1 MKIILLILHLGN
13 FMSVLSLPTFHPT
26 QLVRWKPFSRPLVPG
41 LQAIT
46 KFVTEL
52 PPERLEDLQNLFR
65 VQDWYLDFAA
75 LLRLSNTEVTLQAPT
90 TKRM

>member
-1 MKIILLILHLGN
+1 MAYPFQELAN
-13 FMSVLSLPTFHPT
+13 ENHPPDSPPWEFY
-26 QLVRWKPFSRPLVPG
+26 VYVIFAYVSSRPLVPG

-65 VQDWYLDFAA
+65 VQDWYLDFVA
-75 LLRLSNTEVTLQAPT
+75 LLRLSNTELTLHAPT